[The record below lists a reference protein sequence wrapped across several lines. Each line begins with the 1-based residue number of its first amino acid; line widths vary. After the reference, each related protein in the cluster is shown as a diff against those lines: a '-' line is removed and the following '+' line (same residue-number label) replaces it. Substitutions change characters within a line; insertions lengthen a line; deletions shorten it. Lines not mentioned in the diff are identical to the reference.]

1 MFVGFRVNVPTAF
14 TRTVNQEVCGS
25 LIQVKVLLHKV
36 KESCVVNLE
45 QEKEEKKQGEVWH
58 SY

>member
-1 MFVGFRVNVPTAF
+1 
-14 TRTVNQEVCGS
+14 

-36 KESCVVNLE
+36 KESCAVNLE
-45 QEKEEKKQGEVWH
+45 QEKEGKEQGEVRH